1 MICVRR
7 HFCLKFS
14 ISYLDLQSQLQTLRK
29 YGLGVHEYI
38 SKVRT
43 IFNHLATIGES
54 IIDRDLVMYA
64 ISNLSTNSSFN
75 PFITLINM
83 MTVKPSFSVFHSQ
96 LETYER
102 ILNQQS
108 NLDKEKMF
116 HATVAFVHKPGY
128 TNTS

>member
-1 MICVRR
+1 MALEFMNI
-7 HFCLKFS
+7 F
-14 ISYLDLQSQLQTLRK
+14 LR
-29 YGLGVHEYI
+29 LEQ
-38 SKVRT
+38 
-43 IFNHLATIGES
+43 FL
-54 IIDRDLVMYA
+54 IIWLLLENLSLIDLVMYA